1 MLRVAV
7 QPRVLYA
14 EHCRADAAALQGG
27 IAAVSFS
34 RRPMLAS
41 LGLDFPSATL
51 FLTTERKGKKQANTD
66 SPRYLD

>member
-1 MLRVAV
+1 MLWVAV

-34 RRPMLAS
+34 RRPMLAI
-41 LGLDFPSATL
+41 LGLDFLSAML
-51 FLTTERKGKKQANTD
+51 LLTTEIKGKKQADKHRLT
-66 SPRYLD
+66 